1 MAVLAEV
8 RKRAISRAW
17 HIQKIVVSRKR
28 RPLSCFPVYL
38 TTPFSCI
45 LGSAPN
51 CRITGTK
58 KESRHTRMA
67 TAGLQQLQAVG
78 TVLIADTADFESMR
92 ILPSWGLRMI
102 SR

>member
-1 MAVLAEV
+1 
-8 RKRAISRAW
+8 
-17 HIQKIVVSRKR
+17 
-28 RPLSCFPVYL
+28 
-38 TTPFSCI
+38 
-45 LGSAPN
+45 
-51 CRITGTK
+51 
-58 KESRHTRMA
+58 MA